1 MTKTCPICS
10 TIFDENLS
18 VCPSCGYH
26 VLDAT
31 QSFQPVFGNGGAEA
45 QNKTAKRF
53 ELKVVRGPQ
62 TGIDIALKPGMLK
75 IGRDP
80 QCDIFLNDM
89 TVSRSHA
96 LLEVNENSCIIRD
109 TNSFNG
115 VWVNDRMEDACL
127 LKAGDMLQIG
137 AFCLMFRELPQ

>member
-10 TIFDENLS
+10 TQFEENLS
-18 VCPSCGYH
+18 VCPACGYH
-26 VLDAT
+26 VLDST
-31 QSFQPVFGNGGAEA
+31 QSFQPVFNRDGMGGAKREGV
-45 QNKTAKRF
+45 KRF

-62 TGIDIALKPGMLK
+62 TGVDISLKPGLLK
-75 IGRDP
+75 VGRDP

-96 LLEVNENSCIIRD
+96 IIEVTDTSCIIRD

-115 VWVNDRMEDACL
+115 IWVNDRMEETCL
-127 LKAGDMLQIG
+127 LKSGDMLQIG
-137 AFCLMFRELPQ
+137 AFCLTFRELP